1 MRSLL
6 AIYILGTF
14 NMPRGSVNQRHVT
27 CKDVKW
33 VQDLIEHSLKQNMN
47 KDEAIELI
55 SQVEIEPNF
64 TKLVWQELEEAN
76 QEFFKGYYANMA
88 WKHKMFLLNIFLEEQ
103 RQVMGLTSSVPLST
117 FDGSHN
123 PTLSSQANSNMG
135 LTTIP
140 SSFPTFDGS
149 LTAFASPVT
158 FDELHNP
165 VDLSQP
171 SFDFDGSH
179 NFAVFLQP
187 NSNVDLTEIASFP
200 TFDGLLNSAVL
211 SQPNS
216 VMAHL
221 PPCKCITSTNIINDP
236 SSMLYNQNADMSLI
250 QGINGEMIE
259 LWLEYSGFDPLN
271 GLRKVLFCFRF
282 KQLRKV

>member
-1 MRSLL
+1 
-6 AIYILGTF
+6 
-14 NMPRGSVNQRHVT
+14 MPRGSVNQRHVT

-117 FDGSHN
+117 FDVLSH
-123 PTLSSQANSNMG
+123 PNSNR
-135 LTTIP
+135 
-140 SSFPTFDGS
+140 S

-171 SFDFDGSH
+171 SFDFDGLH

-221 PPCKCITSTNIINDP
+221 PPC
-236 SSMLYNQNADMSLI
+236 
-250 QGINGEMIE
+250 
-259 LWLEYSGFDPLN
+259 FDPLN
-271 GLRKVLFCFRF
+271 GVNTLPFDFDTFIGGRG
-282 KQLRKV
+282 